1 MGVEGAGGGWADRE
15 ELAEEWEGK
24 SWQGRQMAEKE
35 RGKER
40 GHRAWRYWEILNQN
54 KGQSAEWKRT
64 GKSQHLPI
72 NDVQKAAFFHKF

>member
-1 MGVEGAGGGWADRE
+1 MGRQGGAGRGVGGE
-15 ELAEEWEGK
+15 ELAGKADGREG
-24 SWQGRQMAEKE
+24 E
-35 RGKER
+35 RER
-40 GHRAWRYWEILNQN
+40 KRAQSRRYWEILNQN